1 MCRTATG
8 AASELILMLMKDLLL
23 RNLGRIF
30 AMLGCT
36 TIVTAC
42 YGTPYSIYNE
52 DIYGRVLDAES
63 GNPIPDI
70 SVRITDATSASSG
83 VLVPTVEI
91 YDGKTDSEGRFYGS
105 IANKRG
111 NAVIV
116 ECKDVDGKL
125 NGSYQQKQETIENYS
140 PQEII
145 IEMTPLVSK

>member
-1 MCRTATG
+1 M
-8 AASELILMLMKDLLL
+8 
-23 RNLGRIF
+23 RIHTDR
-30 AMLGCT
+30 L
-36 TIVTAC
+36 
-42 YGTPYSIYNE
+42 E
-52 DIYGRVLDAES
+52 R
-63 GNPIPDI
+63 PDI

-91 YDGKTDSEGRFYGS
+91 YDGKTDSEGRFYGR

-140 PQEII
+140 QQEII
-145 IEMTPLVSK
+145 IEMNPLVSE

>member
-8 AASELILMLMKDLLL
+8 AASELVLMLMKDLLL

-52 DIYGRVLDAES
+52 DIYGRVTDAES

-70 SVRITDATSASSG
+70 SVRITDATSASSKSPCPYGRDLLRQDGQRRKILQPHCEQERQCGHRG
-83 VLVPTVEI
+83 VQ
-91 YDGKTDSEGRFYGS
+91 GCGRQAERQLPAEAG
-105 IANKRG
+105 
-111 NAVIV
+111 
-116 ECKDVDGKL
+116 DD
-125 NGSYQQKQETIENYS
+125 
-140 PQEII
+140 
-145 IEMTPLVSK
+145 